1 MMFLLNCYTA
11 CNPCSF
17 FSGLVSPVLSDIGV
31 SYAIAV
37 VDISVTAVSAEFAA
51 YRVTPVCVFAS
62 ADFLI
67 LGDTRCIFRR
77 VVGILDGTVFLTFV
91 ALFLE
96 ALCSVDILGFVVSAL
111 SLTLTADST
120 VTVLAVLRSV
130 VTFFVRAVN
139 IKGNLSIFV
148 NLAYTHIT
156 VIFYGLVIIIN
167 DAVAACVSLAVESA
181 VFIFVPVAVVFVFFS
196 QRSVELSVSIDRKSV
211 IAGFACLLYAVTAV

>member
-1 MMFLLNCYTA
+1 M
-11 CNPCSF
+11 
-17 FSGLVSPVLSDIGV
+17 
-31 SYAIAV
+31 
-37 VDISVTAVSAEFAA
+37 
-51 YRVTPVCVFAS
+51 
-62 ADFLI
+62 
-67 LGDTRCIFRR
+67 
-77 VVGILDGTVFLTFV
+77 
-91 ALFLE
+91 
-96 ALCSVDILGFVVSAL
+96 
-111 SLTLTADST
+111 
-120 VTVLAVLRSV
+120 TVLAVLRSV

-181 VFIFVPVAVVFVFFS
+181 VFISVPVAVVFVFFS